1 MFLIGTSAM
10 LSLVMAF
17 TGIPSA
23 ISTGILSLTDN
34 PIFILLLINL
44 ILLLIGI
51 VMDVTPA
58 ILIFTPIFLPVVM
71 EFGMDPVHFG
81 VILIVNL
88 CIGNITPPGGSALFV
103 GSTVGKVKIEEV
115 VRPLVPFYIGII
127 IVLMIV
133 TMIPALSTWLPT
145 LAGLM

>member
-1 MFLIGTSAM
+1 MFLVIIIIGGIIGGLFTATEASAIAIIYALLLSFAYRSLSLKQLPGIFKEAVELTVVIMFLIGTSAM

-34 PIFILLLINL
+34 PILILLLINI
-44 ILLLIGI
+44 ILLIIGI

-71 EFGMDPVHFG
+71 EFGMD
-81 VILIVNL
+81 
-88 CIGNITPPGGSALFV
+88 C
-103 GSTVGKVKIEEV
+103 
-115 VRPLVPFYIGII
+115 PLRRY
-127 IVLMIV
+127 LNR
-133 TMIPALSTWLPT
+133 
-145 LAGLM
+145 